1 MNTAEFLSSL
11 AVELGDYLEVCGRAY
26 QLVQEENLY
35 LNSSSPRDAY
45 SKSEERKELLERVS
59 GAMVRIKAHK
69 ALWSKIPAGERVKHM
84 NISQLI
90 KQNMDLIMKTV
101 MLDRENE
108 KLMLQHGMVPPDRL
122 PSSAQNNPGAV
133 AGMYQRNQ
141 HGG

>member
-1 MNTAEFLSSL
+1 MNTADFLSSL
-11 AVELGDYLEVCGRAY
+11 AVELNDYLEICSNAY
-26 QLVQEENLY
+26 QLVQDENRF
-35 LNSSSPRDAY
+35 LNSSLPREAY
-45 SKSEERKELLERVS
+45 KKAGERKELLERVS

-69 ALWSKIPAGERVKHM
+69 ALWAKIPAGERAKHM

-141 HGG
+141 SRG

>member
-1 MNTAEFLSSL
+1 MNTTEILNSL
-11 AVELGDYLEVCGRAY
+11 AVELTDYLQICNRAY
-26 QLVQEENLY
+26 ELVQEENCS
-35 LNSSSPRDAY
+35 LNSSSPREAY
-45 SKSEERKELLERVS
+45 AKADERKNLLDRVS

-69 ALWSKIPAGERVKHM
+69 ALWAKIPANERMKHM
-84 NISQLI
+84 NISLLI
-90 KQNMDLIMKTV
+90 KQNMDLIMKAV

-141 HGG
+141 TRG